1 MRKLYLL
8 LFALFATQATMS
20 QSQNITVTGRVTDQ
34 ADGTTLPG
42 VSIFAKGTTTGTTTD
57 DTGQFSLSVQQ
68 NAILVFSYIGYGTR
82 EIEVGNQTTINVN
95 MVLDITQLQDVVVV
109 GYGTQKKS
117 QITGA
122 IASIDNKEFKDQP
135 VTNLASSIQGRVPGL
150 NVTTPSGTP
159 GAGLLINIRG
169 NNSPLYVVDGIPMI
183 SQSNSSLSTSFD
195 TEGNVV
201 GNGQNLSSISD
212 INPNDIESIEILKD
226 ASAASIY
233 GARAANG
240 VILITT
246 KRGKAG
252 KPSMSFNTYFGVQK
266 ISRPIDFM
274 GSEEF
279 VGLVE
284 EARQN
289 DLDKLNEDPS
299 YFSDFD
305 PIELVNI
312 LTAPLENFDLST
324 GVNTDWLD
332 EVTRT
337 APISNYEISLG
348 GGNENTKYFTSL
360 NYFNQKGIIIENYYD
375 RINYRLNLDQKIN
388 DKLTIGTSAFLAY
401 SRNRRSFND
410 NTYTGVITNIVG
422 ASPFMPVYDENGS
435 YTDYTE
441 YEATWLSDNPVKSA
455 REISALTT
463 TTRILGTAF
472 VEYGFTPDL
481 KFRTSASA
489 DLTYTIDNQF
499 KSPLTADAESV
510 GGEAFEANYINTTW
524 LNENILSYNKQMG
537 ENSLSLL
544 GGFTLQKSVTTRNS
558 ITGQGFPGGLE
569 KISSAATIV
578 KATGTET
585 LWSLMSFL
593 GRVNYSIK
601 DKYLV
606 TGTIRSD
613 GSSRFSKD
621 NRFGYFPS
629 ASVAWRIS
637 QEAFMQGTD
646 AISDLKLRVSYGLTG
661 DQEIGD
667 FQNISFYSP
676 TRYYGYSGVRLRN
689 IADPTLTWQENKM
702 LNIGLD
708 YDLFNGK
715 ISGSLEFFQSNKS
728 KLLSQDAIPG
738 TTGFPT
744 ITRNSGEI
752 QNTGFE
758 LSLSARVMDQ
768 GDFQWNVGFNFTT
781 IKNEIK
787 SLTNDGIL
795 LSGYNDLAP
804 THILKEGQP
813 ISSFWGVKY
822 LGVDP
827 GTGDPLYLD
836 KDEDGD
842 VDGDDAMIIGKA
854 FPDAYGGLTNNFKYK
869 RFDISIFLRYS
880 FGNDVYNLIRPVY
893 ESLGYSNDDYSLFSV
908 YSNNAT
914 TVRDRWKQPGDKTDI
929 PRASFINANFYEGS
943 SQFVEDGSFV
953 RIQNVNLGYTF
964 GGGKIFSS
972 VRTYFEIQNLFVFSR
987 YKGFDPEVS
996 STGGSS
1002 EFTAGID
1009 YGAYPQ
1015 ARTFLLGFNFN
1026 F

>member
-1 MRKLYLL
+1 MRKLYLIIL
-8 LFALFATQATMS
+8 LL
-20 QSQNITVTGRVTDQ
+20 TVQLSMAQTGKVTVSGTVADQ
-34 ADGTTLPG
+34 QDGAALPG
-42 VSIFAKGTTTGTTTD
+42 VSILEKGTNNGTTSD
-57 DTGQFSLSVQQ
+57 VSGNYSISVAPD
-68 NAILVFSYIGYGTR
+68 AILVFTFVGYTLQ
-82 EIEVGNQTTINVN
+82 EVQVNNRTLINLA
-95 MVLDITQLQDVVVV
+95 MTEDAQQLEDVVVV

-117 QITGA
+117 QVTGA
-122 IASIDNKEFKDQP
+122 IASVDNKEFKDQP
-135 VTNLASSIQGRVPGL
+135 VTNLASSIQGRVSGL

-226 ASAASIY
+226 ASAASVY

-246 KRGKAG
+246 KRGKSG
-252 KPSMSFNTYFGVQK
+252 KPSISFNTYVGMQS
-266 ISRPIDFM
+266 ISRPIEFM

-279 VGLVE
+279 VDLVN

-289 DLDKLNEDPS
+289 DLDKYTEDNT
-299 YFSDFD
+299 YFGDDFD
-305 PIELVNI
+305 PAI
-312 LTAPLENFDLST
+312 LTDPLENFDLT
-324 GVNTDWLD
+324 GVNTNWLD

-337 APISNYEISLG
+337 SPISNYELSLS
-348 GGNENTKYFTSL
+348 GGNDKTKYFTSL
-360 NYFNQKGIIIENYYD
+360 NYFNQQGILIENFYD
-375 RINYRLNLDQKIN
+375 RINYRLNLDQKVN
-388 DKLTIGTSAFLAY
+388 DKLTVGTSAFLSY
-401 SRNRRSFND
+401 SRNKRSFND
-410 NTYTGVITNIVG
+410 NTYTGIITNIVG
-422 ASPFMPVYDENGS
+422 ASPLMPVYDEFGN

-441 YEATWLSDNPVKSA
+441 YQANWLSDNPMKSA
-455 REISALTT
+455 KEIEALTT
-463 TTRILGTAF
+463 TTRILGTAYAEF
-472 VEYGFTPDL
+472 AFTPEL
-481 KFRTSASA
+481 KFRTSAST
-489 DLTYTIDNQF
+489 DLTYTVDHQF
-499 KSPLTADAESV
+499 KSPITADAEAV
-510 GGEAFEANYINTTW
+510 GGEAFEANYNNTTW
-524 LNENILSYNKQMG
+524 LNENILSYTRQMG
-537 ENSLSLL
+537 NNNLSLM
-544 GGFTLQKSVTTRNS
+544 GGFTLQKSVTNRNS
-558 ITGQGFPGGLE
+558 ITGQGFPSGGL
-569 KISSAATIV
+569 KNISSAATIV
-578 KATGTET
+578 RATGTQT

-593 GRVNYSIK
+593 GRVNYSLN
-601 DKYLV
+601 DKYLLTATV
-606 TGTIRSD
+606 RAD

-629 ASVAWRIS
+629 ASVAWRLS
-637 QEAFMQGTD
+637 QEGFLQG
-646 AISDLKLRVSYGLTG
+646 AEALSDLKLRVSYGLTG

-676 TRYYGYSGVRLRN
+676 TRYYGYPGVRLRN

-708 YDLFNGK
+708 YDFFTGK
-715 ISGSLEFFQSNKS
+715 ISGSLEFFQSSKS

-758 LSLSARVMDQ
+758 LSLNARVIDKEN
-768 GDFQWNVGFNFTT
+768 FKWNLGFNFTT
-781 IKNEIK
+781 IRNEIK

-795 LSGYNDLAP
+795 VSAYSDLAP
-804 THILKEGQP
+804 THIMKIGQP
-813 ISSFWGVKY
+813 VSSFWGVKY

-827 GTGDPLYLD
+827 ATGDPLYQDL
-836 KDEDGD
+836 DEDGD
-842 VDGDDAMIIGKA
+842 VDGDDSQIIGKA
-854 FPDAYGGLTNNFKYK
+854 FPDAFGGLTNTFNYRK
-869 RFDISIFLRYS
+869 FDLSIFMRYS

-893 ESLGYSNDDYSLFSV
+893 ESLGYGNDGGLYSV
-908 YSNNAT
+908 YANNAT
-914 TVRDRWKQPGDKTDI
+914 TVRERWKQPGDKTDY

-964 GGGKIFSS
+964 GGGKVFSS
-972 VRTYFEIQNLFVFSR
+972 VRTYFEIQNLYVFSQ

-996 STGGSS
+996 STGGGN

-1015 ARTFLLGFNFN
+1015 ARTFLIGVNFN

>member
-1 MRKLYLL
+1 MRKFYTTFLAIVIALTG
-8 LFALFATQATMS
+8 FAQTEKV
-20 QSQNITVTGRVTDQ
+20 TVTGMVTDQ
-34 ADGTTLPG
+34 SDGSILPG
-42 VSIFAKGTTTGTTTD
+42 LSIVEKGTTNGTTVNNLGRYTL
-57 DTGQFSLSVQQ
+57 TVSP
-68 NAILVFSYIGYGTR
+68 NAILVYTYIGFVSQ
-82 EIEVGNQTTINVN
+82 EIEVKNQSTINVA
-95 MVLDITQLQDVVVV
+95 MVADVTQLQDVIVV

-122 IASIDNKEFKDQP
+122 IASVDNKEFKDQP
-135 VTNLASSIQGRVPGL
+135 VTNLASSIQGRVSGL

-195 TEGNVV
+195 TEGNTV
-201 GNGQNLSSISD
+201 GNGQTLSSISD

-246 KRGKAG
+246 KRGKSG
-252 KPSMSFNTYFGVQK
+252 NPSMNFNVYYGLQS
-266 ISRPIDFM
+266 ISRPIEFM
-274 GSEEF
+274 GSREF
-279 VGLVE
+279 RDLVE

-289 DLDKLNEDPS
+289 DLDKYNDDPL
-299 YFSDFD
+299 YFGAGFD
-305 PIELVNI
+305 PAV
-312 LTAPLENFDLST
+312 LTDPLQNFDLSK
-324 GVNTDWLD
+324 GVNTNWLD
-332 EVTRT
+332 EVSQV

-348 GGNENTKYFTSL
+348 GGNDNTKYFTSL
-360 NYFNQKGIIIENYYD
+360 SYFNQQGVIIENYYD
-375 RINYRLNLDQKIN
+375 RINYRLNLDQKVN
-388 DKLTIGTSAFLAY
+388 DKLTVGTSAFLAY
-401 SRNRRSFND
+401 SRNKRSFND

-422 ASPFMPVYDENGS
+422 ASPFMPVYDENGN

-455 REISALTT
+455 KEISALTT

-472 VEYGFTPDL
+472 AEYNFTPNL

-489 DLTYTIDNQF
+489 DLTYTVDNQF
-499 KSPLTADAESV
+499 KSPITADAEAV
-510 GGEAFEANYINTTW
+510 GGEAFEANYNNTTW
-524 LNENILSYNKQMG
+524 LNENILSYNRQMG
-537 ENSLSLL
+537 ENSLNLMV
-544 GGFTLQKSVTTRNS
+544 GFTLQKSVTTRNS
-558 ITGQGFPGGLE
+558 TTGQGFPDGLE
-569 KISSAATIV
+569 KISSAANIV

-585 LWSLMSFL
+585 MWSLMSFL

-637 QEAFMQGTD
+637 QEGFLQGAE
-646 AISDLKLRVSYGLTG
+646 AISDLKLRVSYGVTG

-676 TRYYGYSGVRLRN
+676 SRYFGLSGVKLRN

-708 YDLFNGK
+708 YDLFTGK
-715 ISGSLEFFQSNKS
+715 ISGSLEFFQSAKS

-758 LSLSARVMDQ
+758 LSLNARVIDK
-768 GDFQWNVGFNFTT
+768 GYFKWNIGFNVTS

-827 GTGDPLYLD
+827 STGDPLYLD

-854 FPDAYGGLTNNFKYK
+854 FPDAFGGLTNTFNYK
-869 RFDISIFLRYS
+869 RFDLSIFLRYS

-893 ESLGYSNDDYSLFSV
+893 ESLGYSNDVYSLFSV

-914 TVRDRWKQPGDKTDI
+914 TVRDRWKEPGDKSDI

-964 GGGKIFSS
+964 AGGKIFSS
-972 VRTYFEIQNLFVFSR
+972 VRTYFEIQNLYIFSK

>member
-1 MRKLYLL
+1 VQLSIAQTAK
-8 LFALFATQATMS
+8 
-20 QSQNITVTGRVTDQ
+20 ITVSGKVTDP
-34 ADGTTLPG
+34 ADGSPLPG
-42 VSIFAKGTTTGTTTD
+42 VSIVEKGTTNGTSTDATG
-57 DTGQFSLSVQQ
+57 SYILSVPSD
-68 NAILVFSYIGYGTR
+68 ATLIFSFVGYKNQ
-82 EIEVGNQTTINVN
+82 EVAVN
-95 MVLDITQLQDVVVV
+95 NRTVIDVSLETDAQLLEDVVVV

-122 IASIDNKEFKDQP
+122 IASVDNKEFKDQP
-135 VTNLASSIQGRVPGL
+135 VTNLASSIQGRVSGL

-183 SQSNSSLSTSFD
+183 SQSNSALSTSFD

-246 KRGKAG
+246 KRGKSG
-252 KPSMSFNTYFGVQK
+252 KPSINFNAYYGVQQV
-266 ISRPIDFM
+266 SRPIDFM
-274 GSEEF
+274 GSKEF
-279 VGLVE
+279 VDLVE
-284 EARQN
+284 EARAN
-289 DLDKLNEDPS
+289 DLAKYNDDPTYFGDGFDPS
-299 YFSDFD
+299 VLTD
-305 PIELVNI
+305 PLQ
-312 LTAPLENFDLST
+312 NFDLT
-324 GVNTDWLD
+324 GVDTDWLK
-332 EVTRT
+332 EVTRV
-337 APISNYEISLG
+337 APISNYELSLG
-348 GGNENTKYFTSL
+348 GGSDKTKYYTSFS
-360 NYFNQKGIIIENYYD
+360 YTNQQGIIINNYYD
-375 RINYRLNLDQKIN
+375 RLNYRLNLDQQVS
-388 DKLTIGTSAFLAY
+388 DKLTVGTSAFLSY
-401 SRNRRSFND
+401 SRNKRSFND

-422 ASPFMPVYDENGS
+422 ASPLMPVYDENGD
-435 YTDYTE
+435 YTDFTE
-441 YEATWLSDNPVKSA
+441 YQATWLSDNPVKSA
-455 REISALTT
+455 KEISALTT
-463 TTRILGTAF
+463 NTRVLGTAY
-472 VEYGFTPDL
+472 VDYAFTPNL
-481 KFRTSASA
+481 RFRTSASA
-489 DLTYTIDNQF
+489 DLTYTVDDQF
-499 KSPLTADAESV
+499 KSPITADAEAV
-510 GGEAFEANYINTTW
+510 GGEAFQANFNNTTW

-537 ENSLSLL
+537 QNNLNVM
-544 GGFTLQKSVTTRNS
+544 GGFTLQKSVSTRSS
-558 ITGQGFPGGLE
+558 ITGQGFPMGLDN
-569 KISSAATIV
+569 ISSAATITR
-578 KATGTET
+578 ATGTQT
-585 LWSLMSFL
+585 MWSLMSFL
-593 GRVNYSIK
+593 GRVNYSIQ
-601 DKYLV
+601 DKYLL
-606 TGTIRSD
+606 TATIRSD
-613 GSSRFSKD
+613 GSSRFSEE
-621 NRFGYFPS
+621 NRFGTFPS

-637 QEAFMQGTD
+637 QEDFMKNSEV
-646 AISDLKLRVSYGLTG
+646 ISDLKFRVSYGLTG

-667 FQNISFYSP
+667 FQYVSFYGP
-676 TRYYGYSGVRLRN
+676 TRYYGNAGVKLRN

-708 YDLFNGK
+708 YDLFQGKLNG
-715 ISGSLEFFQSNKS
+715 SVEFFQSTKS

-758 LSLSARVMDQ
+758 FGLNARIMDK
-768 GDFQWNVGFNFTT
+768 GDFQWNLGFNFTT
-781 IKNEIK
+781 IKNEVK

-795 LSGYNDLAP
+795 LSAYSDLAP
-804 THILKEGQP
+804 THIMKEGQP

-827 GTGDPLYLD
+827 ATGDPMYLD
-836 KDEDGD
+836 RDEDGD

-854 FPDAYGGLTNNFKYK
+854 FPDAFGGLTNNFKYK
-869 RFDISIFLRYS
+869 RFDLSVFVRYS

-893 ESLGYSNDDYSLFSV
+893 ESLGYSNDDYSLNSV

-914 TVRDRWKQPGDKTDI
+914 TVRDRWQKPGDKTDV

-953 RIQNVNLGYTF
+953 RIQNVNLGYTM
-964 GGGKIFSS
+964 GGGKLFNS
-972 VRTYFEIQNLFVFSR
+972 VRAYFEIQNLYVFSK

-1002 EFTAGID
+1002 EFTAGVD

-1015 ARTFLLGFNFN
+1015 ARTFLVGINFN

>member
-1 MRKLYLL
+1 MRKFYTTFLAIVIALTG
-8 LFALFATQATMS
+8 FAQTEKV
-20 QSQNITVTGRVTDQ
+20 TVTGMVTDQ
-34 ADGTTLPG
+34 SDGSILPG
-42 VSIFAKGTTTGTTTD
+42 LSIVEKGTTNGTTVNNMGRYTL
-57 DTGQFSLSVQQ
+57 TVSP
-68 NAILVFSYIGYGTR
+68 NAILVYSYIGFISQ
-82 EIEVGNQTTINVN
+82 EIEVKNQSTINVA
-95 MVLDITQLQDVVVV
+95 MVADVTQLQDVIVV

-122 IASIDNKEFKDQP
+122 IASVDNKEFKDQP
-135 VTNLASSIQGRVPGL
+135 VTNLASSIQGRVSGL

-195 TEGNVV
+195 TEGNTV
-201 GNGQNLSSISD
+201 GNGQTLSSISD

-246 KRGKAG
+246 KRGKSG
-252 KPSMSFNTYFGVQK
+252 KPSMNFNVYYGLQS
-266 ISRPIDFM
+266 ISRPIEFM
-274 GSEEF
+274 GSREF
-279 VGLVE
+279 RDLVE

-289 DLDKLNEDPS
+289 DLDKYNDDPL
-299 YFSDFD
+299 YFGAGFD
-305 PIELVNI
+305 PAV
-312 LTAPLENFDLST
+312 LTDPLQNFDLSK
-324 GVNTDWLD
+324 GVNTNWLD
-332 EVTRT
+332 EVSQV

-360 NYFNQKGIIIENYYD
+360 SYFNQQGVIIENYYD
-375 RINYRLNLDQKIN
+375 RINYRLNLDQKVN
-388 DKLTIGTSAFLAY
+388 DKLTVGTSAFLAY
-401 SRNRRSFND
+401 SRNKRSFND

-422 ASPFMPVYDENGS
+422 ASPFMPVYDENGN

-455 REISALTT
+455 KEISALTT

-472 VEYGFTPDL
+472 AEYNFTPNL

-489 DLTYTIDNQF
+489 DLTYTVDNQF
-499 KSPLTADAESV
+499 KSPITADAEAV
-510 GGEAFEANYINTTW
+510 GGEAFEANYNNTTW
-524 LNENILSYNKQMG
+524 LNENILSYNRQMG
-537 ENSLSLL
+537 ENSLNLMV
-544 GGFTLQKSVTTRNS
+544 GFTLQKSVTTRNS
-558 ITGQGFPGGLE
+558 TTGQGFPDGLE
-569 KISSAATIV
+569 KISSAANIV

-585 LWSLMSFL
+585 MWSLMSFL

-637 QEAFMQGTD
+637 QEGFLQGAE
-646 AISDLKLRVSYGLTG
+646 AISDLKLRVSYGVTG

-676 TRYYGYSGVRLRN
+676 SRYFGLSGVKLRN

-708 YDLFNGK
+708 YDLFTGK
-715 ISGSLEFFQSNKS
+715 ISGSLEFFQSAKS

-758 LSLSARVMDQ
+758 LSLNARVIDK
-768 GDFQWNVGFNFTT
+768 GYFKWNIGFNVTS

-827 GTGDPLYLD
+827 STGDPLYLD

-854 FPDAYGGLTNNFKYK
+854 FPDAFGGLTNTFNYK
-869 RFDISIFLRYS
+869 RFDLSIFLRYS

-914 TVRDRWKQPGDKTDI
+914 TVRDRWKEPGDKSDI

-943 SQFVEDGSFV
+943 SQFVEDGSFA

-964 GGGKIFSS
+964 AGGKIFSS
-972 VRTYFEIQNLFVFSR
+972 VRTYFEIQNLYVFSK

-996 STGGSS
+996 STGGNS

-1015 ARTFLLGFNFN
+1015 ARTFLIGFNFN

>member
-1 MRKLYLL
+1 MRKFYTTFLAIVIALTG
-8 LFALFATQATMS
+8 FAQTEKV
-20 QSQNITVTGRVTDQ
+20 TVTGMVTDQ
-34 ADGTTLPG
+34 SDGSILPG
-42 VSIFAKGTTTGTTTD
+42 LSIVEKGTTNGTTVNNMGRYTL
-57 DTGQFSLSVQQ
+57 TVSP
-68 NAILVFSYIGYGTR
+68 NAILVYSYIGFISQ
-82 EIEVGNQTTINVN
+82 EIEVKNQSTINVA
-95 MVLDITQLQDVVVV
+95 MVADVTQLQDVIVV

-122 IASIDNKEFKDQP
+122 IASVDNKEFKDQP
-135 VTNLASSIQGRVPGL
+135 VTNLASSIQGRVSGL

-195 TEGNVV
+195 TEGNTV
-201 GNGQNLSSISD
+201 GNGQTLSSISD

-246 KRGKAG
+246 KRGKSG
-252 KPSMSFNTYFGVQK
+252 KPSMNFNVYYGLQS
-266 ISRPIDFM
+266 ISRPIEFM
-274 GSEEF
+274 GSREF
-279 VGLVE
+279 RDLVE

-289 DLDKLNEDPS
+289 DLDKYNDDPL
-299 YFSDFD
+299 YFGAGFD
-305 PIELVNI
+305 PAV
-312 LTAPLENFDLST
+312 LTDPLQNFDLSK
-324 GVNTDWLD
+324 GVNTNWLD
-332 EVTRT
+332 EVSQV

-360 NYFNQKGIIIENYYD
+360 SYFNQQGVIIENYYD
-375 RINYRLNLDQKIN
+375 RINYRLNLDQKVN
-388 DKLTIGTSAFLAY
+388 DKLTVGTSAFLAY
-401 SRNRRSFND
+401 SRNKRSFND

-422 ASPFMPVYDENGS
+422 ASPFMPVYDENGN

-455 REISALTT
+455 KEISALTT

-472 VEYGFTPDL
+472 AEYNFTPNL

-489 DLTYTIDNQF
+489 DLTYTVDNQF
-499 KSPLTADAESV
+499 KSPITADAEAV
-510 GGEAFEANYINTTW
+510 GGEAFEANYNNTTW
-524 LNENILSYNKQMG
+524 LNENILSYNRQMG
-537 ENSLSLL
+537 ENSLNLMV
-544 GGFTLQKSVTTRNS
+544 GFTLQKSVTTRNS
-558 ITGQGFPGGLE
+558 TTGQGFPDGLE
-569 KISSAATIV
+569 KISSAANIV

-585 LWSLMSFL
+585 MWSLMSFL

-637 QEAFMQGTD
+637 QEGFLQGAE
-646 AISDLKLRVSYGLTG
+646 AISDLKLRVSYGVTG

-676 TRYYGYSGVRLRN
+676 SRYFGLSGVKLRN

-708 YDLFNGK
+708 YDLFTGK
-715 ISGSLEFFQSNKS
+715 ISGSLEFFQSAKS

-758 LSLSARVMDQ
+758 LSLNARVIDK
-768 GDFQWNVGFNFTT
+768 GYFKWNIGFNVTS

-827 GTGDPLYLD
+827 STGDPLYLD

-854 FPDAYGGLTNNFKYK
+854 FPDAFGGLTNTFNYK
-869 RFDISIFLRYS
+869 RFDLSIFLRYS

-914 TVRDRWKQPGDKTDI
+914 TVRDRWKEPGDKSDI

-943 SQFVEDGSFV
+943 SQFVEDGSFA

-964 GGGKIFSS
+964 AGGKIFSS
-972 VRTYFEIQNLFVFSR
+972 VRTYFEIQNLYVFSK

-1015 ARTFLLGFNFN
+1015 ARTFLIGFNFN

>member
-1 MRKLYLL
+1 MRKLYFLIFML
-8 LFALFATQATMS
+8 TIHVAFAQTGK
-20 QSQNITVTGRVTDQ
+20 ITVSGKVTDPL
-34 ADGTTLPG
+34 DGSSLPG
-42 VSIFAKGTTTGTTTD
+42 VSIVEKGTNNGTSTD
-57 DTGQFSLSVQQ
+57 ASGNYTLETSSDAT
-68 NAILVFSYIGYGTR
+68 LVFSFVGYKR
-82 EIEVGNQTTINVN
+82 QEVLVGNRTTIDVALEADAQL
-95 MVLDITQLQDVVVV
+95 LDDVVVV

-122 IASIDNKEFKDQP
+122 IASVDNKEFKDQP
-135 VTNLASSIQGRVPGL
+135 VTNLASSIQGRVSGL

-169 NNSPLYVVDGIPMI
+169 NNSPLYVVDGIPMV

-246 KRGKAG
+246 KRGKSG
-252 KPSMSFNTYFGVQK
+252 KPSISFNTYYGVQT
-266 ISRPIDFM
+266 ISRPIEFM
-274 GSEEF
+274 NSKQF

-289 DLDKLNEDPS
+289 DLDKYNDDPS
-299 YFSDFD
+299 YFGDDFD
-305 PIELVNI
+305 PSV
-312 LTAPLENFDLST
+312 LTNPLENFDLST
-324 GVNTDWLD
+324 GVNTNWLD

-337 APISNYEISLG
+337 APISNYEISLS
-348 GGNENTKYFTSL
+348 GGNDKTKYFTSL
-360 NYFNQKGIIIENYYD
+360 SYFKQEGIIIENYYD
-375 RINYRLNLDQKIN
+375 RINYRLNLDQKVN
-388 DKLTIGTSAFLAY
+388 DKLTVGTSAFLAY
-401 SRNRRSFND
+401 SRNKRSFND

-422 ASPFMPVYDENGS
+422 ASPLMPVYDEDGN

-441 YEATWLSDNPVKSA
+441 YQATWLSDNPVKSA
-455 REISALTT
+455 KEISALTT

-472 VEYGFTPDL
+472 AEYNFTPEL

-489 DLTYTIDNQF
+489 DLTYTVDNQF
-499 KSPLTADAESV
+499 KSAITADAESV
-510 GGEAFEANYINTTW
+510 GGEAFEANYNNTTW

-537 ENSLSLL
+537 QNSLTLM

-558 ITGQGFPGGLE
+558 ITGQGFPDGLE
-569 KISSAATIV
+569 KISSAANIV

-585 LWSLMSFL
+585 MWSLMSFL
-593 GRVNYSIK
+593 GRVNYSIN
-601 DKYLV
+601 DKYLMTATV
-606 TGTIRSD
+606 RSD
-613 GSSRFSKD
+613 GSSRFSKE

-637 QEAFMQGTD
+637 EEGFLQGVE
-646 AISDLKLRVSYGLTG
+646 AISDMKLRVSYGLTG

-667 FQNISFYSP
+667 FQYISFYSP
-676 TRYYGYSGVRLRN
+676 ARYYGYSGVKLRN

-708 YDLFNGK
+708 YDLFAGK
-715 ISGSLEFFQSNKS
+715 ISGSLEYFQSTKS

-752 QNTGFE
+752 KNTGFE
-758 LSLSARVMDQ
+758 FSLNARVMDK

-804 THILKEGQP
+804 THIMKEGQP

-827 GTGDPLYLD
+827 ATGDPMYLD

-854 FPDAYGGLTNNFKYK
+854 FPDAFGGLTNNFKYK
-869 RFDISIFLRYS
+869 RFDLSIFLRYS

-893 ESLGYSNDDYSLFSV
+893 ESLGYSNDDYSLYSV

-914 TVRDRWKQPGDKTDI
+914 TVSDRWKKPGDKTDI

-972 VRTYFEIQNLFVFSR
+972 VRTYFEIQNLYVFSK

-1015 ARTFLLGFNFN
+1015 ARTFLVGFNFN